1 MGVDGLKALVSGG
14 GIAGLAAA
22 WALTRAGASVTLVE
36 AAPRLGGKIAT
47 EWIDGF
53 LVERGPDAFLT
64 APPTALALCRE
75 VGLGDEI
82 VAPLEPHGVQVWNA
96 DRLVLV
102 PEGTGL
108 GVPTRFAP
116 FVTSALFSPR
126 EKLRAALEVVLPAR
140 SDDEGADESIGSF
153 LRRRFGDAVVDRLAG
168 PLISGIYGAGVDE
181 LSLAALMPRLRE
193 AERRHGSLIRAGL
206 AARRRALGGG
216 PSLMTLT
223 RGLGSLVEAL
233 AAGLSADVRLDVAL
247 ERIERAGA
255 GYLARLDDGSRL
267 AADVVILATP
277 ARATARA
284 LAEVSPPAT
293 AALATLTYRGTAA
306 ISLGYAAGQL
316 GAPLVGHGFVVA
328 DGALPIA
335 ACTYSS
341 AKWPGRAPAGAVLVR
356 ATVRDEALLASSAAE
371 LVELAH
377 AAVARVLR
385 ISGRPVLARV
395 ASWAG
400 AMPRYTVGHL
410 DRLAR
415 IETALAVHPLIAIAG
430 AAYRGSGIPDCVAQ
444 GEAAAAR
451 LLSQARVA
459 A

>member
-1 MGVDGLKALVSGG
+1 MGVNGLKALVSGG

-22 WALTRAGASVTLVE
+22 WVLARAGASVTLVE

-47 EWIDGF
+47 ERIDGF
-53 LVERGPDAFLT
+53 LVERGPDAFLV
-64 APPTALALCRE
+64 ARPAALALCRE
-75 VGLGDEI
+75 VGLGDEV
-82 VAPLEPHGVQVWNA
+82 VAPLEPHAVSVWN
-96 DRLVLV
+96 DERLVPV

-108 GVPTRFAP
+108 GIPTRFAP
-116 FVTSALFSPR
+116 FATSALFSPR

-140 SDDEGADESIGSF
+140 PGRDGADESIGSF

-193 AERRHGSLIRAGL
+193 AERCHGSLVRAGL
-206 AARRRALGGG
+206 AARRRAAGGG
-216 PSLMTLT
+216 PSLMTLK
-223 RGLGSLVEAL
+223 GGMGSLVDAL
-233 AAGLSADVRLDVAL
+233 TAGLAADVRLGVGL

-255 GYLARLDDGSRL
+255 GYVARLDDGSRL
-267 AADVVILATP
+267 QADVVILATP
-277 ARATARA
+277 AAATGRA
-284 LAEVSPPAT
+284 LAEISPAAT

-316 GAPLVGHGFVVA
+316 GTPLAGHGFVVPY
-328 DGALPIA
+328 GALPIA

-341 AKWPGRAPAGAVLVR
+341 AKWPGRAPAGAVLLR
-356 ATVRDEALLASSAAE
+356 ATVRDEGLLAASAAE
-371 LVELAH
+371 LIESAH
-377 AAVARVLR
+377 GAVARALR

-395 ASWAG
+395 ARWPG

-415 IETALAVHPLIAIAG
+415 IEAALAGHPTIALAG

-451 LLSQARVA
+451 LLGLARVA

>member
-1 MGVDGLKALVSGG
+1 MSGG

-47 EWIDGF
+47 ERIDGF
-53 LVERGPDAFLT
+53 VVERGPDAFLA
-64 APPTALALCRE
+64 APPAALALCRE
-75 VGLGDEI
+75 VGLGDAI
-82 VAPLEPHGVQVWNA
+82 VAPLEPHGVQVWNE
-96 DRLVLV
+96 DRLVPV

-108 GVPTRFAP
+108 GIPTRFAP
-116 FVTSALFSPR
+116 FATCALFSPR

-140 SDDEGADESIGSF
+140 PDRDGADESIGSF

-193 AERRHGSLIRAGL
+193 AVRRHGSLVRAGL
-206 AARRRALGGG
+206 AARRRGVGGG
-216 PSLMTLT
+216 PSLLTLT
-223 RGLGSLVEAL
+223 RGMGSLVEAL
-233 AAGLSADVRLDVAL
+233 AAGLAADVRLGVAL

-255 GYLARLDDGSRL
+255 GYVARLDDGSRFQ
-267 AADVVILATP
+267 ADVVILATP
-277 ARATARA
+277 AAATARA
-284 LAEVSPPAT
+284 LAEISPAAT

-316 GAPLVGHGFVVA
+316 RAPLAGHGFVVS

-341 AKWPGRAPAGAVLVR
+341 AKWPGRAPAGTVLLRV
-356 ATVRDEALLASSAAE
+356 TVRDEGLLAASETE
-371 LVELAH
+371 LVESAH
-377 AAVARVLR
+377 RAVAQVLR
-385 ISGRPVLARV
+385 ITGRPVLARV
-395 ASWAG
+395 ARWAG

-415 IETALAVHPLIAIAG
+415 IEAALADHPTIALAG

-444 GEAAAAR
+444 GETGAAR
-451 LLSQARVA
+451 LLSLARVA
-459 A
+459 G

>member
-1 MGVDGLKALVSGG
+1 MGVGGLKALVSGG

-47 EWIDGF
+47 ERIDGF

-64 APPTALALCRE
+64 APPAALALCRE
-75 VGLGDEI
+75 VGLGDEV
-82 VAPLEPHGVQVWNA
+82 VAPLEPHGVQVWDG
-96 DRLVLV
+96 DRLVPV

-108 GVPTRFAP
+108 GIPTRFAP

-126 EKLRAALEVVLPAR
+126 EKLRAALEAVLPAR
-140 SDDEGADESIGSF
+140 SGDDGADESIGSF
-153 LRRRFGDAVVDRLAG
+153 LRRRFGDAVVDRIAG

-206 AARRRALGGG
+206 AARRALGGG
-216 PSLMTLT
+216 ASLMTLT
-223 RGLGSLVEAL
+223 RGMGSLVEAL
-233 AAGLSADVRLDVAL
+233 AAGLAADVRLGVTL
-247 ERIERAGA
+247 ERIEQAGA
-255 GYLARLDDGSRL
+255 GYVARLDDGSRL

-277 ARATARA
+277 AAATARA
-284 LAEVSPPAT
+284 LAELSPAAT
-293 AALATLTYRGTAA
+293 AALATLTHRGTAA

-316 GAPLVGHGFVVA
+316 GAPLAGHGFVVS
-328 DGALPIA
+328 DGALPID

-341 AKWPGRAPAGAVLVR
+341 AKWPGRAPAGAVLLR
-356 ATVRDEALLASSAAE
+356 ATVRDDGLLAASAAE
-371 LVELAH
+371 LVESAH
-377 AAVARVLR
+377 GAVARVLR

-410 DRLAR
+410 DRLAH
-415 IETALAVHPLIAIAG
+415 IEAALVGHPMIAIAG
-430 AAYRGSGIPDCVAQ
+430 AAYRGSGIPDCIAQ
-444 GEAAAAR
+444 GEAAAVR
-451 LLSQARVA
+451 LLSLARVA